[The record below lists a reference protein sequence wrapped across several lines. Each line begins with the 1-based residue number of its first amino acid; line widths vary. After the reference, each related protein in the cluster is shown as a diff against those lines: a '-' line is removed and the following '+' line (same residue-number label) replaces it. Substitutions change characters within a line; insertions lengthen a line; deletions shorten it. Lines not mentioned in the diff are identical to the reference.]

1 MGASEERVFSRLDP
15 GNVGMLA
22 RCSEEE
28 ELRAKRGM
36 WLV

>member
-1 MGASEERVFSRLDP
+1 MGASEERVFSRLDT

-22 RCSEEE
+22 QCSEEK
-28 ELRAKRGM
+28 ELRAKRGV